1 MRKILILF
9 AHPRFEHSVVNRALV
24 KVAREVPNIT
34 FHDLYE
40 YYPDFNIDISHEKNL
55 LLSHDVVVWHHPFY
69 WYSCPPLLK
78 QWIDLVLEFNW
89 AYGPLGDKLSGK
101 FIFNVI
107 TTGGARGAYLAN
119 GRNRFTV
126 NQLLAPFDQ
135 TAYLCKM
142 NYLPPFA
149 VQGTH
154 RINHEELQQHAD
166 SYGRLLKFLADE
178 SNDLALLKDYAMLND
193 FFNKSL

>member
-24 KVAREVPNIT
+24 KVARDVPSVT

-40 YYPDFNIDISHEKNL
+40 YYPDFNIDINHEKNL

-101 FIFNVI
+101 SVFNVI
-107 TTGGARGAYLAN
+107 TTGGARDAYQPD

-135 TAYLCKM
+135 TAFLCKM
-142 NYLPPFA
+142 NYLPPFT

-154 RINHEELQQHAD
+154 RIGPGELQQHAVA
-166 SYGRLLKFLADE
+166 YGHLLSFLTEEA
-178 SNDLALLKDYAMLND
+178 NDLALFKNYPVLND
-193 FFNKSL
+193 LFVKTV